1 MTDEYGVAE
10 GDLKQ
15 GGGSSN
21 KAKPTGTYTVT
32 IEKAEV
38 KKDKNG
44 KLYAKWWN
52 RVLLGQHK
60 KQIIFEGYLPL
71 SREGNAYNLA
81 RRNSFIK
88 ALGLKEGAKIP
99 GTPGADDISV
109 INGTIVDVNLEHE
122 YENVP
127 GQQYS
132 VTTRNNG
139 KLPDG
144 VTMADVEG
152 IAPSERATFYALSD
166 EYDGL
171 GGSDSSEEEWGLGF

>member
-1 MTDEYGVAE
+1 MSDEYGVDE
-10 GDLKQ
+10 SDLKQ

-21 KAKPTGTYTVT
+21 KAKPTGTYTAT

-52 RVLLGQHK
+52 RILLGSHK

-81 RRNSFIK
+81 RRNSLVK

-109 INGTIVDVNLEHE
+109 INGTIIDVNLEHE
-122 YENVP
+122 YEGVP
-127 GQQYS
+127 GQQYN
-132 VTTRNNG
+132 VATRNNG
-139 KLPDG
+139 KFPDG
-144 VTMADVEG
+144 VSAADVEG

-166 EYDGL
+166 SYDGL
-171 GGSDSSEEEWGLGF
+171 GGAADEDEEKWG